1 MKTGKRCGPHS
12 LVRSGGS
19 LAVQAGILALVLL
32 QTGCASRSV
41 GDPVLLQD
49 TINARCPSNAL
60 KECVVWG
67 GNKFRKRYEY
77 CGCRETQ

>member
-1 MKTGKRCGPHS
+1 MKTGNRCGPHS
-12 LVRSGGS
+12 LVCGGGT

-32 QTGCASRSV
+32 QAGCASGSV

-49 TINARCPSNAL
+49 TINARCPANAL

-77 CGCRETQ
+77 CGCRET